1 MRTIFLFLLLSAISA
16 MGLAQVNLR
25 EGIVITLEGDTLHG
39 SIDYRTD
46 EMNSEQC
53 YFIQDGQQ
61 ESVVYRPN
69 DISGY
74 RFLDNGRYYV
84 SRTVRDEKKKRDVTL
99 FLEYVMQG
107 QVSLYRKNDKDYY
120 IQDQSGDLKP
130 FHPIQLGEEATQ
142 RQKSLKWALFVTKD
156 SESTQ
161 KMLWTKCNTG
171 SEITKTLRHYNNEV
185 CPDGNC
191 EIFEYR
197 AKKQP
202 KTDRVLYPYIMAG
215 LECGIANSHYEETY
229 KMHYVSP
236 VFTVGGDYYLKR
248 FSKGLFFDVNLSI
261 RHYEDEYYLSKYY
274 IQYDKDEYFETEE
287 KNYYEDK
294 CTDFTFFYG
303 FGYQWKQYQCQP
315 RIYGGSN
322 ISYDT
327 QKELGDGILLG
338 TGFAYPMSHGS
349 LLLDLNCSIMHYD
362 IGPDILVGFV
372 GTYKDN
378 VKKKHFSVS
387 LGYQF

>member
-1 MRTIFLFLLLSAISA
+1 MQVLLIIATCLLASTKV
-16 MGLAQVNLR
+16 LAQGRFAKNMTKTPSDALFFNGMIFCTGAVILLPLFGFNVSASGLIA
-25 EGIVITLEGDTLHG
+25 GIVAGIFNVIFQMGYVFAFSCGPVSLTTMIATSSMVITIVMSAAVYGESL
-39 SIDYRTD
+39 
-46 EMNSEQC
+46 
-53 YFIQDGQQ
+53 
-61 ESVVYRPN
+61 SVVR
-69 DISGY
+69 IIGIA
-74 RFLDNGRYYV
+74 LV
-84 SRTVRDEKKKRDVTL
+84 LVA
-99 FLEYVMQG
+99 
-107 QVSLYRKNDKDYY
+107 LYFSADKIQKNS
-120 IQDQSGDLKP
+120 I
-130 FHPIQLGEEATQ
+130 
-142 RQKSLKWALFVTKD
+142 RLKWALFVTKD

-161 KMLWTKCNTG
+161 KMLWTKCTTG

-236 VFTVGGDYYLKR
+236 VFTVGGDFYLKR